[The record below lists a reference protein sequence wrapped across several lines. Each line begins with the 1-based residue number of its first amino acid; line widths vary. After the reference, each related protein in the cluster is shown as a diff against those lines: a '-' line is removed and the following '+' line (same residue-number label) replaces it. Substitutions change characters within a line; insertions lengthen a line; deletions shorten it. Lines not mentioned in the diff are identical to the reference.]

1 MEKLSAVNCG
11 KGQLGE
17 RGCVGYAAKGREGV
31 EVVLWLG
38 AGKQREDLVGGSS
51 SMSSMTSANSRS
63 GWKRALGEETAGSR
77 RRREGGAGVG
87 GDRET
92 REVVP
97 LAPRFR

>member
-38 AGKQREDLVGGSS
+38 AGEQGEDLV
-51 SMSSMTSANSRS
+51 
-63 GWKRALGEETAGSR
+63 
-77 RRREGGAGVG
+77 V
-87 GDRET
+87 
-92 REVVP
+92 
-97 LAPRFR
+97 APRLCHP